1 MKSKLT
7 LSVNKETVEK
17 AKRYAKQHGVTLSSL
32 VERYLYVLTVDE
44 KPDINEISP
53 NVMELAGIL
62 KYDEQYSSKEKIREL
77 KRKYLLAKYNIDN

>member
-53 NVMELAGIL
+53 NVMELASIL